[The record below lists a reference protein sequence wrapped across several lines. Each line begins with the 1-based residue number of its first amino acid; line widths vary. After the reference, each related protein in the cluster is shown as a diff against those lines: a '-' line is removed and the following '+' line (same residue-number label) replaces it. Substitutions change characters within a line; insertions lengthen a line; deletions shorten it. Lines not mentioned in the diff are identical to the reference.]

1 MTTNDELEQRL
12 TAIEGALGMEHEPP
26 LDRLSLID
34 LKIETVRSL
43 VQQLG
48 LSLGDQQRLL
58 VTLEARQLEQGR
70 ALDALVTDVGE
81 LKAGQGEMI
90 RLLTQLLDREEDTQ

>member
-1 MTTNDELEQRL
+1 MTELDDLARQVAEIR
-12 TAIEGALGMEHEPP
+12 TTLGMEHQPP